1 MVNRVLMDTQSDW
14 PGKETKSW
22 ELGAPTLMALDW
34 RIAQVTRLFRSWL
47 VILVVTAPFAAGCG
61 VRTPAPETGPLAAAE
76 EPATVQGTEHSSPG
90 PSDRVSVVAVGD
102 IMMGTDFPRDF
113 LNPALQPG
121 VGADAVLDPALLAL
135 LRGADVTFGN
145 FEGTLFD
152 GTGPHKRCGNPAT
165 CYVFRSPEFYAD
177 ILADAGFN
185 IVSLANNHSGDFL
198 TAGRDATRRALARVG
213 IAYSGHDE
221 PGADTATLVLDD
233 GVRVGVAAFAP
244 NRGTLPLNDEAR
256 AARIVGDLAETHDIV
271 IVSFHGG
278 AEGRGA
284 FRVTR
289 QTEIFLGEN
298 RGNVFRFSRGMI
310 DAGADVVVGH
320 GPHVPRA
327 VEVYRDR
334 FIAYSLGN
342 FWTYARFNIR
352 GLGGLGPVVAL
363 ELDHEGRLIEARIH
377 STRQR
382 DRGVPAMDPT
392 NEAAAV
398 IARLTREDFP
408 EIPLTITPDG
418 RVMPENL
425 AQRPLASRVSP
436 PDGRPLTRP

>member
-1 MVNRVLMDTQSDW
+1 M
-14 PGKETKSW
+14 
-22 ELGAPTLMALDW
+22 
-34 RIAQVTRLFRSWL
+34 TRLFRSWL
-47 VILVVTAPFAAGCG
+47 VILLVTTPFVAGCVAQDPTVGDQPQAAAG
-61 VRTPAPETGPLAAAE
+61 VPTPDRAPERPEAGSAD
-76 EPATVQGTEHSSPG
+76 G
-90 PSDRVSVVAVGD
+90 VSLVAVGD
-102 IMMGTDFPRDF
+102 IMMGTDFPQNF

-121 VGADAVLDPALLAL
+121 VAADAVLDPALLAL

-152 GTGPHKRCGNPAT
+152 GTGGHKRCGNPAN

-177 ILADAGFN
+177 ILADAGFTV
-185 IVSLANNHSGDFL
+185 VSLANNHSGDFL
-198 TAGRDATRRALARVG
+198 AAGREATRQALERIG
-213 IAYSGHDE
+213 IAYAGHDE
-221 PGADTATLVLDD
+221 PGADTATLVLDN

-244 NRGTLPLNDEAR
+244 NPGTLPINDEAR
-256 AARIVGDLAETHDIV
+256 AARIVSALAADHDIV
-271 IVSFHGG
+271 VVSFHGG

-310 DAGADVVVGH
+310 DAGADVVIGH

-327 VEVYRDR
+327 VEIYRDR

-352 GLGGLGPVVAL
+352 GLAGLGPVVAL
-363 ELDHEGRLIEARIH
+363 DLDREGRLIAAHIH
-377 STRQR
+377 STRQHNG
-382 DRGVPAMDPT
+382 GVPSTDPT

-398 IARLTREDFP
+398 IGRLTAEDFP
-408 EIPLTITPDG
+408 EVPISIAADG
-418 RVMPENL
+418 RVSAPNL
-425 AQRPLASRVSP
+425 SE
-436 PDGRPLTRP
+436 